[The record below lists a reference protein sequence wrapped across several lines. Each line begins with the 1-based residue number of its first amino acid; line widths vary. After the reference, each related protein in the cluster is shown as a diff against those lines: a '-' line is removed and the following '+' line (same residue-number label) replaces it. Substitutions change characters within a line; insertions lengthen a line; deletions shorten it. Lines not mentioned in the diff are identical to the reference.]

1 MGDHTESL
9 QVDYRPER
17 VSYGELLRVFWERHD
32 PTRQSPSRQY
42 ENVVL
47 HHDPDQRRAI
57 DRSLEEFGVPD
68 AGSVATRIDSL
79 DDFHRAEGYHQKYY
93 LRNDSTLS
101 QHVEGW
107 SDREVADSPAAALL
121 NARAAGHL
129 EVEELR
135 ARSREL
141 GLPGELARAVREDQ
155 RECSSR

>member
-9 QVDYRPER
+9 QVDYRPDR
-17 VSYGELLRVFWERHD
+17 VTYGDLLRVFWGRHD
-32 PTRQSPSRQY
+32 PTKQSPSRQY

-47 HHDPDQRRAI
+47 HRDPDQRRAI
-57 DRSLEEFGVPD
+57 DRSLEELDTPD
-68 AGSVATRIDSL
+68 TGSVATRVDSL

-93 LRNDSTLS
+93 LRNDSTLL
-101 QHVEGW
+101 QYVEGW

-121 NARAAGHL
+121 NAFAAGHL

-141 GLPGELARAVREDQ
+141 GLSADLAAAVRDDQ
-155 RECSSR
+155 SKYSSR